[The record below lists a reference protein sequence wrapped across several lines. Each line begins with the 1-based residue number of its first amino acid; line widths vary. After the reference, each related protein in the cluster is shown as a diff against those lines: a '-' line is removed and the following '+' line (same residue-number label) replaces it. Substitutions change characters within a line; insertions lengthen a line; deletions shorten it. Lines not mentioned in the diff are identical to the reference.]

1 MDDIDV
7 NDHELGKFKLVNYCK
22 EVIFI
27 KPKMYYL
34 KIDENIEIKKASG
47 LSSNTLKYEDYL
59 NLLIEDEKVLS
70 LKDQKR
76 IYRNNFHPQQIIY
89 I

>member
-34 KIDENIEIKKASG
+34 KIDENIEIKKAG